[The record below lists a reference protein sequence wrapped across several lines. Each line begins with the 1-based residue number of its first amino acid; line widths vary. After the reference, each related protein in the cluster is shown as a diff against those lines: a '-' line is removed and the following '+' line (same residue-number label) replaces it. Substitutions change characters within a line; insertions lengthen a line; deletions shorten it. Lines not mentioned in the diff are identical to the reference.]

1 MVTKNKTGYIWGRR
15 IVGDIL
21 SGTDPITNA
30 PGRIFGPAVRL
41 TGNDQFYNEQSVAQL
56 YTLGSRMVVDERTF
70 HYARA
75 GAALVAPCTFRLAV
89 NADLNAP
96 TTWNMALNVN
106 IVAGDVACTITPG
119 AGYGEV
125 PNTVGLNE
133 LVGGWIEIWGAAN
146 LFMWRRIIGNTA
158 IVAGVP
164 ATMVVTVDRP
174 FNGAVAAAAGVA
186 ALHRSIYRNVQ
197 TGGVFPGVESA
208 VGLPPI
214 PVANGSFFW
223 AQTWGPC
230 FVASQLGNPGAVVA
244 FRDVYLGAAGTV
256 LSKLAAEGGGANVS
270 PQRVGYIMGAS
281 TLGDGNNDIMLQLA
295 P

>member
-1 MVTKNKTGYIWGRR
+1 MQAKSTLYGRR
-15 IVGDIL
+15 IRGDIGPL
-21 SGTDPITNA
+21 NNDA
-30 PGRIFGPAVRL
+30 ARRLPGRIIAPAVSL
-41 TGNDQFYNEQSVAQL
+41 TGVYQDYDEQDTIPN
-56 YTLGSRMVVDERTF
+56 YTLGSRMVVDERVF

-75 GAALVAPCTFRLAV
+75 GAALIAPCTYRLAV

-96 TTWNMALNVN
+96 TTWGMALNVN
-106 IVAGDVACTITPG
+106 IVAGDVTCTITPG

-125 PNTVGLNE
+125 ANTVGLNE

-146 LFMWRRIIGNTA
+146 LFMWRRITGNTA

-186 ALHRSIYRNVQ
+186 ALHRSIYRN
-197 TGGVFPGVESA
+197 TRMGGAIPTFESA
-208 VGLPPI
+208 SGLAPI

-223 AQTWGPC
+223 LQTWGPC
-230 FVASQLGNPGAVVA
+230 FIASQLGNPGAVLN
-244 FRDVYLGAAGTV
+244 FRDIYLGANGSI
-256 LSKLAAEGGGANVS
+256 LSFNAAYAAGANVS
-270 PQRVGYIMGAS
+270 PQRVGYVMGAS
-281 TLGDGNNDIMLQLA
+281 TNADGNNDIMLQLA